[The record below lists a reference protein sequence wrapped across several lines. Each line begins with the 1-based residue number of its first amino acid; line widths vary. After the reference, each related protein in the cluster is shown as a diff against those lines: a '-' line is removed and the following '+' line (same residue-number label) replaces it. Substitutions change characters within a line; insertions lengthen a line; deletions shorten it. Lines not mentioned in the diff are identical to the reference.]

1 MAPGGQAGVRKNSR
15 NEGEPE
21 HKELLHFTGGGR
33 IPAEKPA
40 TNTDRQFGERS
51 FPTVAKTKD
60 PKLVA

>member
-1 MAPGGQAGVRKNSR
+1 MRKNSR

-40 TNTDRQFGERS
+40 TNTDRQFRERL